1 MNMQRSI
8 SRDGDEHNPKAERSL
23 RLEPTRRPLRRE
35 AAENRERLLY
45 AAKQVFAV
53 KGLDA
58 GVDEIARTAGVGMG
72 TFYRRFPTKQALID
86 ELVADLRRRLLEVAR
101 NAQRADPENGLE
113 ALLYGAGQLQARDPG
128 CMRFLW
134 SRSHSEQAAV
144 DEFLAIL
151 ADLHAR
157 GQAAGRIRHDVS
169 VTDVWVALWSL
180 RGILEMTRG
189 TAPNA
194 WKRHLRVMIAGMSTE
209 PVDALSPNP
218 MTLNQAKRC
227 IEAASR

>member
-1 MNMQRSI
+1 MV
-8 SRDGDEHNPKAERSL
+8 RDSSPEAEPAL
-23 RLEPTRRPLRRE
+23 RLRPLRRE
-35 AAENRERLLY
+35 AAENRERLLH

-58 GVDEIARTAGVGMG
+58 GVDEVARAAGVGMG

-101 NAQRADPENGLE
+101 TAQRLDGDGGLE
-113 ALLYGAGQLQARDPG
+113 ALLYGAGRLQARDPG
-128 CMRFLW
+128 SMRFLW
-134 SRSHSEQAAV
+134 SRSHSGQADV
-144 DEFLAIL
+144 DEFLGIL

-157 GQAAGRIRHDVS
+157 ARAAGRIRPDVS
-169 VTDVWVALWSL
+169 VTDVWVVLWSL

-194 WKRHLRVMIAGMSTE
+194 WKRHLRVMIAGISTE
-209 PVDALSPNP
+209 PVALAPNP
-218 MTLNQAKRC
+218 MTLTQAKRC

>member
-1 MNMQRSI
+1 MV
-8 SRDGDEHNPKAERSL
+8 RDTTPEAEPAL
-23 RLEPTRRPLRRE
+23 RLEPGRPLRRE
-35 AAENRERLLY
+35 AAENRERLLH

-53 KGLDA
+53 KGTDA
-58 GVDEIARTAGVGMG
+58 GVDEVARAAGVGMG

-86 ELVADLRRRLLEVAR
+86 ELVGDIRRRLLEIAR
-101 NAQRADPENGLE
+101 NAQRADRDDGLE
-113 ALLYGAGQLQARDPG
+113 TLLYSAGQLQARDPG

-144 DEFLAIL
+144 DEFLTIL

-157 GQAAGRIRHDVS
+157 AQASGRIRPDVS
-169 VTDVWVALWSL
+169 VTDVWVMLWSL

-189 TAPNA
+189 TAPSA
-194 WKRHLRVMIAGMSTE
+194 WKRHLRVMIAGISAE

-218 MTLNQAKRC
+218 MTLNQARRC
-227 IEAASR
+227 IEAASH